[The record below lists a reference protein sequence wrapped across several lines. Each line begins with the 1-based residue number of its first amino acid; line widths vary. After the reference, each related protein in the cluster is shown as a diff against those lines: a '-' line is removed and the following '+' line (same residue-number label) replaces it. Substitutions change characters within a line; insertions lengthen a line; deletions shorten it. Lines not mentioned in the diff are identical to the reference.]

1 MDHQTVAM
9 PLSFRRWGD
18 RMTNQFDLTE
28 DQIAIQDMARK
39 FTADAITP
47 YAAEWDEKHIFPRET
62 IKQAAELG
70 FASIYVSEESGGI
83 GLGRLEAALIMEAMA
98 YGCPAT
104 SAFISIHNMAAW
116 MIDCFGSADLKARYL
131 PQLNNMDKMAGY
143 CLTEPGSGSDA
154 AALKTTAKLNGDH
167 YIVNGTKQFISGGG
181 VNDVYVTM
189 VRTGGEGS
197 KGISCLVIEKTM
209 EGVSFG
215 VPERKL
221 GWNASPTAQ
230 VIFDNVKVPVENRV
244 GAEGDGFRFAMM
256 GLDGGRLNIGAC
268 SLGGAQRC
276 LDESIKYTKE
286 RQQFGQPVAEFQNTQ
301 FMLADMAT
309 DLEAARALLYLA
321 AAKVNANAPDK
332 SRFSA
337 MAKRLS
343 TDSGSKIVNDALQLH
358 GGYGYLKD
366 YPIERFWRDLRVHSI
381 LEGTNQVMRIIVGR
395 DLLRQ

>member
-1 MDHQTVAM
+1 
-9 PLSFRRWGD
+9 
-18 RMTNQFDLTE
+18 MTNQFALTE
-28 DQIAIQDMARK
+28 DQLAIQEMARK

-47 YAAEWDEKHIFPRET
+47 HAAEWDEQQIFPRDT
-62 IKQAAELG
+62 IKAAAELG

-116 MIDCFGSADLKARYL
+116 MIDCFGGVEVKARFL
-131 PQLNNMDKMAGY
+131 PDLVGMEKMAGY

-154 AALKTTAKLNGDH
+154 AALKTTARLEGDD
-167 YIVNGTKQFISGGG
+167 YVVNGTKQFISGAG
-181 VNDVYVTM
+181 VSDVYVTM
-189 VRTGGEGS
+189 VRTGGSGA
-197 KGISCLVIEKTM
+197 KGVSCLVIEKTM
-209 EGVSFG
+209 PGVSFG
-215 VPERKL
+215 AKERKL

-230 VIFDNVKVPVENRV
+230 VIFDNVKVPVANRV
-244 GAEGDGFRFAMM
+244 GAEGDGFRFAMA

-276 LDESIKYTKE
+276 LDEAIVYTKD
-286 RQQFGQPVAEFQNTQ
+286 RQQFGQPIAEFQNTQ

-309 DLEAARALLYLA
+309 DLEAARALLYMA
-321 AAKVNANAPDK
+321 AAKVTAGAPDK

-343 TDSGSKIVNDALQLH
+343 TDSGSKIVNDALQLF

-381 LEGTNQVMRIIVGR
+381 LEGTNQVMRMIVGR

>member
-1 MDHQTVAM
+1 MH
-9 PLSFRRWGD
+9 
-18 RMTNQFDLTE
+18 NQFDLTE
-28 DQIAIQDMARK
+28 DQVAIQDMARK

-47 YAAEWDEKHIFPRET
+47 FAAEWDEKSHYPVDVW
-62 IKQAAELG
+62 KAAGQLG
-70 FASIYVSEESGGI
+70 FGAIYVSEESGGT

-98 YGCPAT
+98 YGCPST

-116 MIDCFGSADLKARYL
+116 MIDCFGSAELKARFL
-131 PQLNNMDKMAGY
+131 PDLIGMDKIASY

-154 AALKTTAKLNGDH
+154 AALKTTARLDGDH
-167 YIVNGTKQFISGGG
+167 YVLNGTKQFISGAGY
-181 VNDVYVTM
+181 NDVYVVM
-189 VRTGGEGS
+189 VRTGDNGA
-197 KGISCLVIEKTM
+197 KGISCLVVEKDTP
-209 EGVSFG
+209 GLSFG
-215 VPERKL
+215 APEKKL

-230 VIFDNVKVPVENRV
+230 VIFEDCRVPVANRV

-276 LDESIKYTKE
+276 LDEAITYTKE
-286 RQQFGQPVAEFQNTQ
+286 RQQFGQPVADFQNTQ

-309 DLEAARALLYLA
+309 DLEAARALLYMA
-321 AAKVNANAPDK
+321 AAKVSANAPDK

-337 MAKRLS
+337 MAKRLA
-343 TDSGSKIVNDALQLH
+343 TDSGSEIVNKALQLF
-358 GGYGYLKD
+358 GGYGYLRD

-381 LEGTNQVMRIIVGR
+381 LEGTNQVMRMIIGR

>member
-1 MDHQTVAM
+1 M
-9 PLSFRRWGD
+9 S
-18 RMTNQFDLTE
+18 NQFDLTE

-47 YAAEWDEKHIFPRET
+47 HAAEWDEHHTFPRDT
-62 IKQAAELG
+62 IKAAAELG

-116 MIDCFGSADLKARYL
+116 MIDCFGGAEVKAKYL
-131 PQLNNMDKMAGY
+131 PDLVGMEKMAGY

-154 AALKTTAKLNGDH
+154 AALKTSAKLDGDH
-167 YIVNGTKQFISGGG
+167 YVVNGTKQFISGGG

-189 VRTGGEGS
+189 VRTGVDGP
-197 KGISCLVIEKTM
+197 KGISCLVIEKGM

-215 VPERKL
+215 APERKL

-244 GAEGDGFRFAMM
+244 GAEGDGFRFAMA

-276 LDESIKYTKE
+276 LDESVKYTKE
-286 RQQFGQPVAEFQNTQ
+286 RQQFGQPVADFQNTQ
-301 FMLADMAT
+301 FTLADMAT
-309 DLEAARALLYLA
+309 DLEASRALLYMA
-321 AAKVNANAPDK
+321 AAKVTANAPDK

-337 MAKRLS
+337 MAKRLA
-343 TDSGSKIVNDALQLH
+343 TDNGSSIVDRALQLH

-381 LEGTNQVMRIIVGR
+381 LEGTNQVMRMIIGR

>member
-1 MDHQTVAM
+1 
-9 PLSFRRWGD
+9 
-18 RMTNQFDLTE
+18 MTDQFQLTD
-28 DQIAIQDMARK
+28 DQRAIQDMARK

-47 YAAEWDEKHIFPRET
+47 FAAEWDEKAHFPRDV

-70 FASIYVSEESGGI
+70 FAAIYVSEESGGI
-83 GLGRLEAALIMEAMA
+83 GLGRLEAALIMEAMS

-104 SAFISIHNMAAW
+104 SAFISIHNMASW
-116 MIDCFGSADLKARYL
+116 MIDSFGGAAVKAKYL
-131 PQLNNMDKMAGY
+131 PDLVTMDRMASY

-154 AALKTTAKLNGDH
+154 AALKTTATLDGDH
-167 YIVNGTKQFISGGG
+167 YVVNGTKQFISGAG
-181 VNDVYVTM
+181 VNDLYVTM
-189 VRTGGEGS
+189 VRTGQPGP
-197 KGISCLVIEKTM
+197 KGISCLVIEKDM
-209 EGVSFG
+209 PGVSFG
-215 VPERKL
+215 AKERKL

-244 GAEGDGFRFAMM
+244 GAEGDGFRFAMA

-276 LDESIKYTKE
+276 LDEAIAYTKD
-286 RQQFGQPVAEFQNTQ
+286 RQQFGQPISDFQNTQ

-309 DLEAARALLYLA
+309 DLEAARALLYMA
-321 AAKVNANAPDK
+321 AAKVTANAPDK

-337 MAKRLS
+337 MAKRLA
-343 TDSGSKIVNDALQLH
+343 TDNGSKIVNDALQLF
-358 GGYGYLKD
+358 GGYGYLRD

-381 LEGTNQVMRIIVGR
+381 LEGTNQVMRMIVGR